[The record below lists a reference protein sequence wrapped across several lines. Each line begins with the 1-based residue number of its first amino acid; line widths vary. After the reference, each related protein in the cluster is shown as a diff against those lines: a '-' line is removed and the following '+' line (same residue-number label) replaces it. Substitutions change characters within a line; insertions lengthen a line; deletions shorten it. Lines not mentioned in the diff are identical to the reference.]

1 MSVAG
6 VKIRVPRWMAE
17 QAANY
22 LSDGWRPPRRRGACI
37 PGASDVH
44 NLREIDRA
52 QRIAREMDQ
61 QIVSRRAFKDRP
73 ILIVL
78 RRSDAS
84 WLGDN
89 LPRRAPLF
97 CSPRTRALY
106 WVGFVSRVEAGRR
119 RGRRVVWPE
128 EMQRRLSQKN
138 PMIDLSAKQIRRYD
152 LVLQPED
159 DSDWPDHLKNPI

>member
-1 MSVAG
+1 
-6 VKIRVPRWMAE
+6 MAE

-22 LSDGWRPPRRRGACI
+22 LSDGWRPPRRVRACI
-37 PGASDVH
+37 PGASDV
-44 NLREIDRA
+44 NIRDSREIDRA

-61 QIVSRRAFKDRP
+61 QIVRRRAFKDRP

-78 RRSDAS
+78 ARSDAA

-97 CSPRTRALY
+97 CSPQTKALY
-106 WVGFVSRVEAGRR
+106 FVGFVSRVEAGRR
-119 RGRRVVWPE
+119 RGRRVVWAD

-159 DSDWPDHLKNPI
+159 ESGWPDHLKNPI